1 MSRSTIS
8 QFQLTERFPNAEA
21 GEYVRGDVH
30 TNGIESVWAV
40 LNRGIHGTFHH
51 ISKKHTQRYVDEFA
65 FRLSEGKVERHV
77 LDKLD
82 SFVHNVTDRRITY
95 NQLTAK
101 AAQ

>member
-8 QFQLTERFPNAEA
+8 Q
-21 GEYVRGDVH
+21 
-30 TNGIESVWAV
+30 
-40 LNRGIHGTFHH
+40 FHH

-77 LDKLD
+77 LDRLD

>member
-8 QFQLTERFPNAEA
+8 QFQLTERFPNVEA
-21 GEYVRGDVH
+21 ARIY
-30 TNGIESVWAV
+30 
-40 LNRGIHGTFHH
+40 L
-51 ISKKHTQRYVDEFA
+51 
-65 FRLSEGKVERHV
+65 ER
-77 LDKLD
+77 LD